1 MQYTRCANV
10 AIASKWVREVEQR
23 RQDVHRIRR
32 AMAAV
37 DVGRSEDEEELDSLP
52 EDDDNAEKES

>member
-23 RQDVHRIRR
+23 RQDVRGICR
-32 AMAAV
+32 AMTAV
-37 DVGRSEDEEELDSLP
+37 DVRRSEDEEELDSLP

>member
-23 RQDVHRIRR
+23 RQDVHGIRR